1 MVSEM
6 INPTI
11 KFTVMKNVML
21 IFFLIFTSFCFS
33 QNDEAFVDSIVAQ
46 KLAEL
51 EMQANPEYYF
61 RKDYC
66 EGNIQMFTMPDGKLC
81 TSTSTYY
88 SVYLFWRVD
97 EKIMN
102 IQKFDNC
109 GSFKPIAIGIG
120 KQMTKIL
127 KNKNIL
133 KTEEIK
139 PYKGEKV
146 DENAFGNMAVKSC
159 HKEYKFLLGKETIE
173 KSFQEFDLSND
184 SKYKNVNADHNNS
197 LELIALDKEISEL
210 VKYFESTGKFFRED

>member
-1 MVSEM
+1 
-6 INPTI
+6 
-11 KFTVMKNVML
+11 MKNL
-21 IFFLIFTSFCFS
+21 ILFSFFIFTSLGFG

-51 EMQANPEYYF
+51 EMQGNPEYYF

-109 GSFKPIAIGIG
+109 GSFKPIEIGIG
-120 KQMTKIL
+120 KAMSKIA
-127 KNKNIL
+127 KNKNSL
-133 KTEEIK
+133 KTEEVK

-146 DENAFGNMAVKSC
+146 DENAFGNMTVQSC
-159 HKEYKFLLGKETIE
+159 IKEYKFVFGREIFE
-173 KSFQEFDLSND
+173 KKFKEFDLSND
-184 SKYKNVNADHNNS
+184 SKYKNVNADYNNS

-210 VKYFESTGKFFRED
+210 VKHFEDTGKFFRED